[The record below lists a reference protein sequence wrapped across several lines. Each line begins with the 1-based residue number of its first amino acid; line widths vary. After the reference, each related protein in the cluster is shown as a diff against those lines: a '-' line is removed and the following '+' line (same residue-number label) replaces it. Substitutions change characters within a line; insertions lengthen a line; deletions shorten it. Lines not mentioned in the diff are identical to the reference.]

1 MKCSEDKAYS
11 PGRRRLMQA
20 GLFGIPAT
28 SLVGMGRALAGSAQ
42 SGEQVYAGPGY
53 YLYPAW
59 GDPVLYHV
67 SELSGSAT
75 TPAMLA
81 FRDPASGRLL
91 WTQSLAGEAAFAGRL
106 QP

>member
-1 MKCSEDKAYS
+1 MKCSEDKARS

-20 GLFGIPAT
+20 GLLGLPAT
-28 SLVGMGRALAGSAQ
+28 SLAGVGRALASAAEAGTQ
-42 SGEQVYAGPGY
+42 AYAGPGY

-59 GDPVLYHV
+59 GDPVLYYV
-67 SELSGSAT
+67 SELSGSP
-75 TPAMLA
+75 TPATLA

-91 WTQSLAGEAAFAGRL
+91 WTQSLAGEAVFAGRL